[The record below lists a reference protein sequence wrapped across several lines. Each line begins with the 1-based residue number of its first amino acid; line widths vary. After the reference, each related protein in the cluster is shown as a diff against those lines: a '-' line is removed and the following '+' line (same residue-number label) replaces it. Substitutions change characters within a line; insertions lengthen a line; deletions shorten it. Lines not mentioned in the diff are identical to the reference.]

1 MGHEGETSF
10 ELLIPNQLGYE
21 KLVRQTL
28 AWLLPRLGF
37 EAARIADVQTAVSEA
52 CINAIEHG
60 NDGLPDRR
68 VRVTL
73 GYTHDQFCA
82 VVADEGV
89 RPCPSAD
96 QPCPTI
102 SQKLAGAAPARGM
115 GLMLMRAL
123 VDEVRLLPPE
133 AGQGNRCWLRVHR
146 PCPRI
151 ADALPA

>member
-1 MGHEGETSF
+1 MGHEWETSF
-10 ELLIPNQLGYE
+10 ELLIPNELGSE

-37 EAARIADVQTAVSEA
+37 EGARIADVQTAVSEA

-73 GYTHDQFCA
+73 GYTREQFYA
-82 VVADEGV
+82 LIADEGV
-89 RPCPSAD
+89 RCCDLSITSPA
-96 QPCPTI
+96 TI
-102 SQKLAGAAPARGM
+102 SQKIAGLAPARGM
-115 GLMLMRAL
+115 GLQMMRAL
-123 VDEVRLLPPE
+123 VDEVGFLPPE

-146 PCPRI
+146 PH
-151 ADALPA
+151 AHVAEA